1 MDINQIRNILP
12 HRYPFL
18 LVDRVLELEPKKRVK
33 AVKNVTIN
41 EEFFMGH
48 FPGHPIMPGVLI
60 TEALAQAGC
69 IMMMEETD
77 GNMAG
82 KIPLLMGLNNFKFR
96 KPVFPGDQIIM
107 DVEALKIRKNFGKI
121 KCSAKVDNEL
131 VAEGEIVFGLADSLD
146 KTAKEA

>member
-107 DVEALKIRKNFGKI
+107 DVEALKIRKNF
-121 KCSAKVDNEL
+121 SA
-131 VAEGEIVFGLADSLD
+131 
-146 KTAKEA
+146 